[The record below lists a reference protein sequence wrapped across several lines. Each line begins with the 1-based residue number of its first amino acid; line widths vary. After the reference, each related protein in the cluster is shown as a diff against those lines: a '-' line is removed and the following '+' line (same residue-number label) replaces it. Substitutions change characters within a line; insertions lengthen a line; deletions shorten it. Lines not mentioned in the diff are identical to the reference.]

1 MSLFS
6 LNRAALT
13 TTSET
18 AKYTKSVSP
27 ASRLA
32 RIGGLAKY
40 CLIRVKH
47 DHSLHSIRLDWLP

>member
-27 ASRLA
+27 ASELA

-40 CLIRVKH
+40 CLI
-47 DHSLHSIRLDWLP
+47 